1 MGNPC
6 VHKRVA
12 CLFRGCQEPGQ
23 PNAESAVLTCS
34 PGFLTV
40 ENHWDTG
47 SPLPNSSVCD
57 VSGMIFAP
65 LPFSGK
71 ETEGSGEFALL
82 SFPLA
87 LYPLTNR
94 LNTVSR
100 VNRSWC
106 DSKEGGN
113 AARRNGKTHAVQR
126 KRGVLCV
133 KKPECLRLNR

>member
-12 CLFRGCQEPGQ
+12 RLFRGCQEPGR

-34 PGFLTV
+34 PGFSTV

-65 LPFSGK
+65 LPCSQKGA
-71 ETEGSGEFALL
+71 EGSGEFALL
-82 SFPLA
+82 SFPLT
-87 LYPLTNR
+87 LYPLTNG
-94 LNTVSR
+94 LNAVSWLHNPKGGER
-100 VNRSWC
+100 KRRS
-106 DSKEGGN
+106 SE
-113 AARRNGKTHAVQR
+113 THAVQR
-126 KRGVLCV
+126 NRGVLCI
-133 KKPECLRLNR
+133 KKPECLRLNG